1 VEKQKITLLY
11 IIELDRVIRLLVGI
25 ATRPLSMLEL
35 SQKRRKK
42 FKKNPLE
49 KSLINIQYENI

>member
-1 VEKQKITLLY
+1 VEKQRITLLY

-25 ATRPLSMLEL
+25 AIRPLSMLEL